1 MTRISLT
8 LKIEAEERV
17 ALENLTKM
25 EGRPVSELL
34 HEAVR
39 NYLDRPDFNNLEGTM
54 SALRAYRKQNPG
66 FKRAIDEFVKAEVG
80 LEDPLECEL
89 IEAKTREQYS
99 AGPVQ
104 RKIRDILD
112 S

>member
-17 ALENLTKM
+17 ALENLSKM

-66 FKRAIDEFVKAEVG
+66 FRKAIDKFVEAEAT
-80 LEDPLECEL
+80 LNDPLEDGL
-89 IEAKTREQYS
+89 MQEQL
-99 AGPVQ
+99 GPVQ